1 MPWGSLAAK
10 PRPLPMKQGL
20 SLRVSQHLALT
31 PQLQQSIRL
40 LQLSTLELSQEVEQ
54 MLDENPFLERPM
66 EEAPREDFGLA
77 QADSRV
83 QEDDRQAESAPSSIA
98 EYSSSDSGAGTQNDD
113 EATPLA
119 AEDAQNWDGDGTV
132 EMAPDDNEWGGD
144 ATAHGNNLEG
154 GGELD
159 ATELARQQESLQTF
173 LHRQALS
180 LRLGEEDGAALRF
193 LIESLNDDG
202 YLEDSLTSLAGG
214 LAGTDDPEQIED
226 LVHHFTVA
234 LHLLQTLEP
243 TGVGARDLSECLSLQ
258 LRAMQATLLNDSA
271 YVPAAQAMALSVALR
286 ICAQPMDL
294 LARRD
299 IKQLMQLCAC
309 TDAATRDAI
318 TLIGRLEPKPGRRF
332 INLERNVLVPDVLVT
347 QVGTGTLAKFKV
359 QLNAEVMPRL
369 RVHDIYANA
378 LKAHRGGGRDS
389 SNAAAL
395 QQRLQ
400 EARWFIKNIQ
410 QRFDTILRVS
420 TAIVDRQKNF
430 FMHGALAMRPLVLR
444 EIADELGLHESTISR
459 VTTAKYM
466 ATPFGTFEL
475 KYFFGSG
482 LNTES
487 GGNASSTA
495 VRALIKQF
503 VDAETLK
510 KPLSDNQI
518 SLMLKEQGIECARRT
533 VAKYR
538 EALRI
543 APANL
548 RKAL

>member
-1 MPWGSLAAK
+1 M
-10 PRPLPMKQGL
+10 RQGL
-20 SLRVSQHLALT
+20 SLRTSQHLALT

-40 LQLSTLELSQEVEQ
+40 LQLSTLELSTEVDQ
-54 MLDENPFLERPM
+54 MLDDNPFLERTAD
-66 EEAPREDFGLA
+66 EADRESFGLA
-77 QADSRV
+77 QADVPVSQNDREQENATYSGADDAYQSRAGTENSS
-83 QEDDRQAESAPSSIA
+83 EDSTSTITEAPSW
-98 EYSSSDSGAGTQNDD
+98 E
-113 EATPLA
+113 
-119 AEDAQNWDGDGTV
+119 GDGSV
-132 EMAPDDNEWGGD
+132 SLSPDDSEWGGE
-144 ATAHGNNLEG
+144 ARAHGNNLSG
-154 GGELD
+154 DDDMD
-159 ATELARQQESLQTF
+159 ATELARNQESLQSF

-180 LRLGEEDGAALRF
+180 LRLSSEDVCALRF

-202 YLEDSLTSLAGG
+202 YLEDDLADLARG
-214 LAGTDDPEQIED
+214 LAGDDEEQVED

-234 LHLLQTLEP
+234 LRLLQSLEP
-243 TGVGARDLSECLSLQ
+243 TGVGARGLGECLSLQ
-258 LRAMQATLLNDSA
+258 LRAIASDDAFDAAT
-271 YVPAAQAMALSVALR
+271 VAVGLR
-286 ICAQPMDL
+286 ICAQPMEL

-299 IKQLMQLCAC
+299 IKHLAPLCDA
-309 TDAATRDAI
+309 TDAQVRAAI
-318 TLIGRLEPKPGRRF
+318 ALIGRLEPKPGRRF
-332 INLERNVLVPDVLVT
+332 IDVERNIVVPDVLV
-347 QVGTGTLAKFKV
+347 V
-359 QLNAEVMPRL
+359 QLGGPGQARFQVRLNPEVMPRL

-378 LKAHRGGGRDS
+378 IKGHKAGGNDAAS
-389 SNAAAL
+389 FAAL

-420 TAIVDRQKNF
+420 SAIVERQKSF
-430 FMHGALAMRPLVLR
+430 FVHGELAMRPLVLR

-482 LNTES
+482 LGTES

-503 VDAETLK
+503 ISAESEK

-518 SLMLKEQGIECARRT
+518 SEMLKEQGIECARRT

-538 EALRI
+538 EGLKI
-543 APANL
+543 APASL

>member
-1 MPWGSLAAK
+1 
-10 PRPLPMKQGL
+10 MKQGL

-54 MLDENPFLERPM
+54 MLDENPFLELSQDEAAR
-66 EEAPREDFGLA
+66 EEFGLA
-77 QADSRV
+77 QADTPVSENEREV
-83 QEDDRQAESAPSSIA
+83 ESAP
-98 EYSSSDSGAGTQNDD
+98 YSVADYADSTGATAQKDD
-113 EATPLA
+113 ETTPLSA
-119 AEDAQNWDGDGTV
+119 DEGPSWEGDGTT
-132 EMAPDDNEWGGD
+132 EMVPDDGEWGVEAKARTNNVDESD
-144 ATAHGNNLEG
+144 AS
-154 GGELD
+154 D
-159 ATELARQQESLQTF
+159 SSELARLQESLQSH

-180 LRLGEEDGAALRF
+180 LRLGEADRCALQF

-202 YLEDSLTSLAGG
+202 YLEDSLEQLARGLAGG
-214 LAGTDDPEQIED
+214 DAADVEQLDE

-234 LHLLQTLEP
+234 LGLLHSLEP
-243 TGVGARDLSECLSLQ
+243 AGVGARDLGECLRLQ
-258 LRAMQATLLNDSA
+258 LNALLS
-271 YVPAAQAMALSVALR
+271 QSTGITRERKALLAVAFK
-286 ICAQPMDL
+286 ICSLPMDL

-299 IKQLMQLCAC
+299 VKTLVQRCGA
-309 TDAATRDAI
+309 TDPQIREAI
-318 TLIGRLEPKPGRRF
+318 ALIARLEPKPGRRF
-332 INLERNVLVPDVLVT
+332 VDVERNLVVPDVLVT
-347 QVGTGTLAKFKV
+347 AIVKPGSTASPQFRV
-359 QLNAEVMPRL
+359 QLNPDVMPRL
-369 RVHDIYANA
+369 RVHDIYANVLRNRKDQNYA
-378 LKAHRGGGRDS
+378 S
-389 SNAAAL
+389 L

-420 TAIVDRQKNF
+420 TAIVERQKSF
-430 FMHGALAMRPLVLR
+430 FTHGELAMRPLVLR

-466 ATPFGTFEL
+466 STPFGTFEL

-482 LNTES
+482 LGTES

-503 VDAETLK
+503 IAAESAK

-518 SLMLKEQGIECARRT
+518 SEMLKEQGIECARRT

-538 EALRI
+538 EGLKI
-543 APANL
+543 APASL

>member
-1 MPWGSLAAK
+1 M
-10 PRPLPMKQGL
+10 RQGL
-20 SLRVSQHLALT
+20 SLRTSQHLALT

-40 LQLSTLELSQEVEQ
+40 LQLSTLELSSEVDQ
-54 MLDENPFLERPM
+54 MLDDNPFLERTADDA
-66 EEAPREDFGLA
+66 ERESFGLA
-77 QADSRV
+77 QADVPVS
-83 QEDDRQAESAPSSIA
+83 Q
-98 EYSSSDSGAGTQNDD
+98 SDSEHEAAAYSGADD
-113 EATPLA
+113 LYQSRTSTENISEDSTPTLT
-119 AEDAQNWDGDGTV
+119 EVPSWEGDGSV
-132 EMAPDDNEWGGD
+132 SMSPDDAEWGGE
-144 ATAHGNNLEG
+144 ARAHGNNLSG
-154 GGELD
+154 DDDMD
-159 ATELARQQESLQTF
+159 ATELARNQESLQSF

-180 LRLGEEDGAALRF
+180 LRLGSEDECALRF

-202 YLEDSLTSLAGG
+202 YLEDDLGDLARG
-214 LAGTDDPEQIED
+214 LAGDDEEQVDD
-226 LVHHFTVA
+226 LMHHFTVA
-234 LHLLQTLEP
+234 LRLLQSLEP
-243 TGVGARDLSECLSLQ
+243 TGVGARGLAECLSLQ
-258 LRAMQATLLNDSA
+258 LRAIESDDTFDAVT
-271 YVPAAQAMALSVALR
+271 VVVALR
-286 ICAQPMDL
+286 ICAQPMEM

-299 IKQLMQLCAC
+299 VKHLAPLCDA
-309 TDAATRDAI
+309 TDAQVRAAI

-332 INLERNVLVPDVLVT
+332 IDVERNIVVPDVLVVQIGPPGQARF
-347 QVGTGTLAKFKV
+347 QVR
-359 QLNAEVMPRL
+359 LNPEVMPRL

-378 LKAHRGGGRDS
+378 LRGHKAGGSDAAS
-389 SNAAAL
+389 FAAL

-420 TAIVDRQKNF
+420 SAIVERQKSF
-430 FMHGALAMRPLVLR
+430 FVHGELAMRPLVLR

-482 LNTES
+482 LGTES

-503 VDAETLK
+503 VASESPK

-518 SLMLKEQGIECARRT
+518 AEMLKEQGIECARRT

-538 EALRI
+538 EGLRI
-543 APANL
+543 APASL
-548 RKAL
+548 RKEL

>member
-1 MPWGSLAAK
+1 
-10 PRPLPMKQGL
+10 MKQGL

-54 MLDENPFLERPM
+54 MLDDNPFLELASD
-66 EEAPREDFGLA
+66 EAPREDFGLTR
-77 QADSRV
+77 ADAPATA
-83 QEDDRQAESAPSSIA
+83 DDEVGSQVGTSESAGEGARDDA
-98 EYSSSDSGAGTQNDD
+98 ELSPAGPDD
-113 EATPLA
+113 WE
-119 AEDAQNWDGDGTV
+119 GDGSV
-132 EMAPDDNEWGGD
+132 DLAPDDGEWGGEAPARNGAHDEAD
-144 ATAHGNNLEG
+144 A
-154 GGELD
+154 D
-159 ATELARQQESLQTF
+159 AAELARSQESLQDF
-173 LHRQALS
+173 LHRQALA
-180 LRLGEEDGAALRF
+180 LRLGAEDRAALRF

-202 YLEDSLTSLAGG
+202 YLEDSLESLAQG
-214 LAGTDDPEQIED
+214 LAGDDLAQTEA

-234 LHLLQTLEP
+234 LRLLQSLEP
-243 TGVGARDLSECLSLQ
+243 TGVGARDLAECLRLQ
-258 LRAMQATLLNDSA
+258 LLARQQEVVAA
-271 YVPAAQAMALSVALR
+271 VPPERLALALR
-286 ICAQPMDL
+286 LCEQPLDL

-299 IKQLMQLCAC
+299 TRRLAQLCS
-309 TDAATRDAI
+309 ATEPRVREALA
-318 TLIGRLEPKPGRRF
+318 LIARLEPKPGRRF
-332 INLERNVLVPDVLVT
+332 ADVTRNAIVPDVLVLK
-347 QVGTGTLAKFKV
+347 TGSGAQQRFRV
-359 QLNAEVMPRL
+359 QLNPDVMPRL
-369 RVHDIYANA
+369 RVHDFYANA
-378 LKAHRGGGRDS
+378 LKGHKAGGRDAS
-389 SNAAAL
+389 AHAAL

-420 TAIVDRQKNF
+420 RAIVERQKNF
-430 FMHGALAMRPLVLR
+430 FVHGELAMRPLVLR

-466 ATPFGTFEL
+466 ATPQGTYEL

-482 LNTES
+482 LGTES

-503 VDAETLK
+503 VAAESPK
-510 KPLSDNQI
+510 KPLSDSQI
-518 SLMLKEQGIECARRT
+518 AEMLKEQGIECARRT

-538 EALRI
+538 EALKI

>member
-1 MPWGSLAAK
+1 
-10 PRPLPMKQGL
+10 MKQGL

-54 MLDENPFLERPM
+54 MLDENPFLETQQDEPVRDELSTEPADTRAGD
-66 EEAPREDFGLA
+66 EEGEAGAFIG
-77 QADSRV
+77 
-83 QEDDRQAESAPSSIA
+83 
-98 EYSSSDSGAGTQNDD
+98 SSDSTTAPASDS
-113 EATPLA
+113 EAAPSDTEAPSW
-119 AEDAQNWDGDGTV
+119 EGDGSNEV
-132 EMAPDDNEWGGD
+132 VPDDNEWGGD
-144 ATAHGNNLEG
+144 ATPRKNNLG
-154 GGELD
+154 GDDEID
-159 ATELARQQESLQTF
+159 ATDLARGQESLQSH

-180 LRLGEEDGAALRF
+180 LRLCEEDRCILRF

-202 YLEDSLTSLAGG
+202 YLEDSLESLAAG
-214 LAGTDDPEQIED
+214 LAADDEEQREE
-226 LVHHFTVA
+226 LAHRFTVA
-234 LHLLQTLEP
+234 LRLLHHLDP
-243 TGVGARDLSECLSLQ
+243 PGVGARSLGECLTLQ
-258 LRAMQATLLNDSA
+258 LKAIQAAGNA
-271 YVPAAQAMALSVALR
+271 PPAVATALR

-299 IKQLMQLCAC
+299 IKRLSNICGDS
-309 TDAATRDAI
+309 DAQVRAAI
-318 TLIGRLEPKPGRRF
+318 TLITRLEPKPGRRF
-332 INLERNVLVPDVLVT
+332 VDVERNIVIPDVLVT
-347 QVGTGTLAKFKV
+347 KAGRGSQMRFRV
-359 QLNAEVMPRL
+359 QLNPDVMPRL
-369 RVHDIYANA
+369 RVHDVYAGA
-378 LKAHRGGGRDS
+378 LKAHKGEGHQ
-389 SNAAAL
+389 AL

-420 TAIVDRQKNF
+420 NAIVERQKNF
-430 FMHGALAMRPLVLR
+430 FVHGELAMRPLVLR

-466 ATPFGTFEL
+466 STPYGTFEL
-475 KYFFGSG
+475 KYFFGSALG
-482 LNTES
+482 TET

-503 VDAETLK
+503 VASENLK
-510 KPLSDNQI
+510 KPLSDSQI
-518 SLMLKEQGIECARRT
+518 SDMLKEQGIECARRT

>member
-1 MPWGSLAAK
+1 
-10 PRPLPMKQGL
+10 MKQGL

-54 MLDENPFLERPM
+54 LLDENPFLERADDSV
-66 EEAPREDFGLA
+66 EREAHGLER
-77 QADSRV
+77 ADTPAPQDETDYDYGNASSSADTAD
-83 QEDDRQAESAPSSIA
+83 EPAPSVDL
-98 EYSSSDSGAGTQNDD
+98 ERDGD
-113 EATPLA
+113 
-119 AEDAQNWDGDGTV
+119 WDGDGGV
-132 EMAPDDNEWGGD
+132 ELAPDDSEWGGD
-144 ATAHGNNLEG
+144 AQPRNGARDEDET
-154 GGELD
+154 D
-159 ATELARQQESLQTF
+159 ATELARSQESLQDF
-173 LHRQALS
+173 LRRQALS
-180 LRLGEEDGAALRF
+180 LRLGAEDRAALLF

-202 YLEDSLTSLAGG
+202 YLDDPLEELAQSLAG
-214 LAGTDDPEQIED
+214 DDLEQREAV
-226 LVHHFTVA
+226 LEHFEVA
-234 LHLLQTLEP
+234 LRLLQSLEP
-243 TGVGARDLSECLSLQ
+243 VGVGARNLAECLRLQ
-258 LRAMQATLLNDSA
+258 LQAQQAEAERDGA
-271 YVPAAQAMALSVALR
+271 DEEDAAVLVQALR
-286 ICAQPMDL
+286 LVAQPPEL

-299 IKQLMQLCAC
+299 LKKLAQLTGASEALTREALAC
-309 TDAATRDAI
+309 VA
-318 TLIGRLEPKPGRRF
+318 RLEPKPGRRF
-332 INLERNVLVPDVLVT
+332 VNVERNIVIPDVLVLRSGNGANT
-347 QVGTGTLAKFKV
+347 RFRV
-359 QLNAEVMPRL
+359 QLNPDVMPRL

-378 LKAHRGGGRDS
+378 LKGHKSEGH
-389 SNAAAL
+389 AAL

-420 TAIVDRQKNF
+420 SAIVERQKNF
-430 FMHGALAMRPLVLR
+430 FMHGELAMRPLVLR

-466 ATPFGTFEL
+466 STPFGTYEL

-482 LNTES
+482 LGTES

-503 VDAETLK
+503 VSAESAK
-510 KPLSDNQI
+510 KPLSDSQL
-518 SLMLKEQGIECARRT
+518 SEMLKEQGIECARRT

-538 EALRI
+538 EALKI